1 MVSKPPI
8 SNSLECIKRNRF
20 AVLGRAGMDFYA
32 DPPGASLEAAS
43 RFTACLGGS
52 SANIAVALA
61 KHGGACSLITSV
73 SDDAIGRFCL
83 NELARYGVEC
93 SHVKSVAGGASNSLA
108 VADSKPDGQQCVLY
122 RNGAA
127 DFQMNIDDVAA
138 VDYAAFGALIT
149 TGTVFAAEP
158 SRSAAFHSFDI
169 ARQTGLALVF
179 DIDYR
184 PYSWPSPEVAAETLS
199 RAGEMCDIVIGN
211 DVEFDLMAGE
221 DGRGLEKARELAG
234 APNRISVYKMGHR
247 RAITLSQERELRT
260 GVYEVDVI
268 NPIGAGDG
276 FMGGF
281 ISALAD
287 GRPLK
292 ECVLRGSAS
301 AAIVVSR
308 VGCSQAMPTSKEL
321 GEFLDRHPG
330 PTTRLDED

>member
-1 MVSKPPI
+1 MF
-8 SNSLECIKRNRF
+8 NALESIKRNRF

-32 DPPGASLEAAS
+32 DPPGVSLESAS

-52 SANIAVALA
+52 SANIAVAIV

-83 NELARYGVEC
+83 NELARYGVDC
-93 SHVKSVAGGASNSLA
+93 THVRSVSGGASNSLA
-108 VADSKPDGQQCVLY
+108 VADSKPEGHQCVLY

-127 DFQMNIDDVAA
+127 DFRMNRDDVAE
-138 VDYAAFGALIT
+138 VDYASFGALIT

-158 SRSAAFHSFDI
+158 SRGAAFLSLDI
-169 ARQTGLALVF
+169 ARQSGLALVF

-184 PYSWPSPEVAAETLS
+184 PYSWTSPEVAAETLS
-199 RAGEMCDIVIGN
+199 RAGEMCDVIIGN
-211 DVEFDLMAGE
+211 DVEFEFMAGE
-221 DGRGLEKARELAG
+221 NGKGLEKARELAK

-247 RAITLSQERELRT
+247 GAITFSQEKEMRT
-260 GVYEVDVI
+260 GVYEVNVI

-301 AAIVVSR
+301 AAIVVNR
-308 VGCSQAMPTSKEL
+308 VGCSQAMPTAREL
-321 GEFLDRHPG
+321 DEFLAKYPG
-330 PTTRLDED
+330 PTTQLDED